1 MVAERMILGL
11 GAFKILIGF
20 LYLICTIV
28 FNVEVGAPSALTFV
42 GCIPLLA
49 VGVITLLYALKKTK
63 PLLISMLVL
72 SIIVFIILIIG
83 AIVLGIAVGAIDA
96 CDTLNNTT
104 INCVAKDNETKVN
117 LLRAFV
123 AFAVFGSMATLASSI
138 IGCARA
144 CCKTDGDAAV

>member
-28 FNVEVGAPSALTFV
+28 YNVEIGSSSALTFV

-49 VGVITLLYALKKTK
+49 VGIITLLYALKKTK
-63 PLLISMLVL
+63 PLLVSMLVL

-83 AIVLGIAVGAIDA
+83 AVVLGIAVGTIDA
-96 CDTLNNTT
+96 CDSLQNVSCITD
-104 INCVAKDNETKVN
+104 DNVTKVN
-117 LLRAFV
+117 LLRSFV